1 MNKQDFYQK
10 LEQITGRLLDD
21 LEVSLLDNVLQP
33 SAFDRHRTVEFIP
46 IQHAQERAKSGN
58 LGHWLYD
65 RKTQTWIINMGFG
78 SHECL
83 MKILYAIYHN
93 MADDWFDDEFADE
106 YILQHY
112 GFFLS
117 ASMNMYIPIKDDA
130 LVLLPEE
137 QVFDLPQVKGKL
149 DWRGI

>member
-1 MNKQDFYQK
+1 MDKLDFYQK
-10 LEQITGRLLDD
+10 LEKIIGRSLDD
-21 LEVSLLDNVLQP
+21 LEVALLDDVLKP
-33 SAFDRHRTVEFIP
+33 SAFERNRTVEFIP
-46 IQHAQERAKSGN
+46 IENAQERATNGN

-65 RKTQTWIINMGFG
+65 RKTQTWIINMGFA

-83 MKILYAIYHN
+83 MKILYAIYTN
-93 MADDWFDDEFADE
+93 RTDDWCDDEFAEE

-117 ASMNMYIPIKDDA
+117 ASMNMYIPIKDDK
-130 LVLLPEE
+130 LVLTKEE
-137 QVFDLPQVKGKL
+137 QVFDLPNVKGRL